1 MPRLTVA
8 QIDRYVTARGVSRPI
23 FWRAAARETGGKK
36 TSLDKHTVDSLLI
49 VFDPDIAH
57 ERYLLDST
65 PKKRAKRKKRKTMPK
80 KRAKRRHAKK
90 TSTKK
95 RARTR
100 KSPRRSRKKMPAAL
114 LAYFK
119 KKRKAPKRRAKRKTV
134 KKKRHGRHHKA
145 IHARRLGLGL

>member
-36 TSLDKHTVDSLLI
+36 KSLDKHTVDSLLI

-95 RARTR
+95 RARAR
-100 KSPRRSRKKMPAAL
+100 KSPRRSRRMPAAL
-114 LAYFK
+114 KAYWAEH
-119 KKRKAPKRRAKRKTV
+119 KRKSPKRRAKRKTA
-134 KKKRHGRHHKA
+134 KRKRHGRHHKA
-145 IHARRLGLGL
+145 IHVRKAGLGL

>member
-8 QIDRYVTARGVSRPI
+8 QIDRYVTARGVARPI

-36 TSLDKHTVDSLLI
+36 KSLDKHTVDSLLI

-57 ERYLLDST
+57 ERYVLDST

-90 TSTKK
+90 TAKRRKTARRKK
-95 RARTR
+95 R
-100 KSPRRSRKKMPAAL
+100 MPAAL
-114 LAYFK
+114 KAYWAK
-119 KKRKAPKRRAKRKTV
+119 HKRKSPKRRAKRKTA
-134 KKKRHGRHHKA
+134 KRKRHGRHHKA
-145 IHARRLGLGL
+145 IHVRKAGLGL

>member
-8 QIDRYVTARGVSRPI
+8 QIDRYVTARGVARPI

-36 TSLDKHTVDSLLI
+36 KSLDKHTVDSLLI

-57 ERYLLDST
+57 ERYVLDST

-90 TSTKK
+90 TSTKR
-95 RARTR
+95 RARAR
-100 KSPRRSRKKMPAAL
+100 KSPRRSRRMPAAL
-114 LAYFK
+114 KAYWAK
-119 KKRKAPKRRAKRKTV
+119 KKRKSPKRPAKRKTA
-134 KKKRHGRHHKA
+134 KRKRHGRHHKA
-145 IHARRLGLGL
+145 VHARKLGLGL